1 MVNFYKNIG
10 LIVLWVSACITC
22 TAQTITR
29 YTLMGKAYDAVNT
42 QGYRLDVTDDGT
54 GVVRGENVSIV
65 ENGRKIIGEV
75 AGKIDYAK
83 HKMYIKEIKVKNL
96 RPGETQ
102 NDYCFFD
109 ITADYYIKDGKTYI
123 TGKYIGRSPNGKE
136 CSRGQIVLM
145 APKSVEAIHTD
156 YVKKVAEAK
165 KIVTVK
171 KIIPP
176 KKIVTVKKIDTPI
189 VVVAVIEPPAKKE
202 KKIFPSVGKGV
213 SMYEYDADSL
223 VLSISDYDK
232 DDGDIIALRI
242 NETVLLDRYIL
253 SPKTD
258 TIRLN
263 MKLLGNGTGN
273 DTISIYAYNEGYY
286 SPNSAK
292 LMVYDGKQEYLFYAC
307 NNYQERKYLILRKRE
322 E

>member
-1 MVNFYKNIG
+1 VNICKCIV
-10 LIVLWVSACITC
+10 LIVVCSIGIACVGYT
-22 TAQTITR
+22 QTITK
-29 YTLMGKAYDAVNT
+29 YSVVGKAFDAVSS
-42 QGYRLDVTDDGT
+42 QGYKLDVTDDGT
-54 GVVRGENVSIV
+54 GVLRGENISIV

-75 AGKIDYAK
+75 AGRIDYAK
-83 HKMYIKEIKVKNL
+83 HKMYIKEIRVKNL

-109 ITADYYIKDGKTYI
+109 ITADYYIKDGRTYI
-123 TGKYIGRSPNGKE
+123 TGKYIGRTPNGKE
-136 CSRGQIVLM
+136 CSRGQVVLM

-165 KIVTVK
+165 KITL
-171 KIIPP
+171 P
-176 KKIVTVKKIDTPI
+176 KKITPPVKKVVVKKVDTPI
-189 VVVAVIEPPAKKE
+189 AVATIVEPPAKKE

-213 SMYEYDADSL
+213 SMYEYDTDNL
-223 VLSISDYDK
+223 VLTITDYDK

-242 NETVLLDRYIL
+242 NDNVLKDKYILTPKSDTILLD
-253 SPKTD
+253 
-258 TIRLN
+258 

-292 LMVYDGKQEYLFYAC
+292 LMIYDAKQEYLFYAC